1 MSEVWKAID
10 GYYQVSNLGEVR
22 NGNGVILKKWKKYKT
37 YYVKLHGENRM
48 VAHLVFLH
56 FGDVEEFNIAHITWN
71 DEDRF
76 NNRID
81 NLFLMSPEERLL
93 MCIFGEN
100 PKRESNS
107 LTQQGK

>member
-1 MSEVWKAID
+1 MSEIWKAID

-22 NGNGVILKKWKKYKT
+22 NGNGVILKKWNKYKT
-37 YYVKLHGENRM
+37 HYVKLHGESTM
-48 VAHLVFLH
+48 VAYLVFLY
-56 FGDVEEFNIAHITWN
+56 FGGAEAFNTTHITWN

-93 MCIFGEN
+93 KCIFGES
-100 PKRESNS
+100 PKREV
-107 LTQQGK
+107 L